1 MKIHS
6 LPLSWYDRPQYR
18 PVLPT
23 PDAES
28 WFPLA
33 REELKAAKARK
44 ASDGKGTTNE
54 NGAGGGQRI
63 AESGHSANRK
73 GTAEIGCTTNV
84 GASAQCRAAE

>member
-33 REELKAAKARK
+33 REELTLRSLSEEDCRK
-44 ASDGKGTTNE
+44 
-54 NGAGGGQRI
+54 
-63 AESGHSANRK
+63 
-73 GTAEIGCTTNV
+73 
-84 GASAQCRAAE
+84 RAADGVPDREGLVAAFKSTCEDWRLPETPEATAAL

>member
-33 REELKAAKARK
+33 REEL
-44 ASDGKGTTNE
+44 TL
-54 NGAGGGQRI
+54 
-63 AESGHSANRK
+63 
-73 GTAEIGCTTNV
+73 
-84 GASAQCRAAE
+84 